1 MICMSLVIDRIQE
14 SLPFPEGALVMSPTL
29 EKDIEQETED
39 RLYTHFNPLMQMM
52 FN

>member
-14 SLPFPEGALVMSPTL
+14 TLPFPEGALIMSPAL
-29 EKDIEQETED
+29 ERNIEQDTED
-39 RLYTHFNPLMQMM
+39 RLYTHVNTLVQNM